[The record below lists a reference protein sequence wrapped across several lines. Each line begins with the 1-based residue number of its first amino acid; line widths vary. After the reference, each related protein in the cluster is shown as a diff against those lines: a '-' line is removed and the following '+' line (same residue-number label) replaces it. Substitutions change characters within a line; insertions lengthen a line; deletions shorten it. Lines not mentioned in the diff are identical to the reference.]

1 MSYINFKEEVYK
13 AKIQFENRTKNNER
27 LFNQIK
33 KDTNI
38 SSNYIPNEKYSFK
51 EFNCNI
57 LDVVSLSCLIK
68 IHLSKT

>member
-33 KDTNI
+33 KDKNI
-38 SSNYIPNEKYSFK
+38 SSNYIPHESIVLK
-51 EFNCNI
+51 
-57 LDVVSLSCLIK
+57 SLMAVF
-68 IHLSKT
+68 